1 MTLIRMQIIA
11 DYCCFLNAFSSKKR
25 IITYNIFS
33 LLTNIFYLLHFKN
46 FINLK
51 LYQFIMVFYVI
62 QFVASKKQIISAEF
76 LSDIFCDIIYS
87 LIDKP
92 DEFGISLIEI
102 LAPF

>member
-1 MTLIRMQIIA
+1 
-11 DYCCFLNAFSSKKR
+11 
-25 IITYNIFS
+25 
-33 LLTNIFYLLHFKN
+33 
-46 FINLK
+46 
-51 LYQFIMVFYVI
+51 MVFYVI